1 MFKYSA
7 FLNKT
12 TKRQNNKTTK
22 EKKKKRKK
30 EQKKKRKKEKKN
42 ERKAEGKRTEGK
54 KGPRAKKGRKGKK
67 EKEKEKKGP
76 KERGPKEKKGPS
88 AKKGRKGKK
97 EKEKK
102 DRRKKRTEGKRTE
115 GKRGPKEKEDR
126 RKEDRRKKS
135 REKKKET
142 RRKRRGKGMK
152 RLVSVRGIP
161 GSGKTYIAK
170 KLGDTVRCIDTD
182 DLVSEAY
189 TDLARSR
196 ALFTVDDVLER
207 AQRDLDVVC
216 RELGPGVTV
225 VVGVTLTVATADS
238 VLFVSMSPRSLRAAY
253 ERTIRREVSK
263 YAAINERAVRRLSAD
278 RIAPYLACK
287 LHVNAFDPRR
297 EFAEYAEMYEKAFA
311 FERSNGA
318 SPMTQREIISY
329 VRRLSRLQRELRS

>member
-1 MFKYSA
+1 MLA
-7 FLNKT
+7 FQNKT
-12 TKRQNNKTTK
+12 TKQQNNKTTK
-22 EKKKKRKK
+22 QQTKRKEKKERKKRKGKKERKRRKKKKNK
-30 EQKKKRKKEKKN
+30 
-42 ERKAEGKRTEGK
+42 RKAEGKRTEGEK
-54 KGPRAKKGRKGKK
+54 AAKK
-67 EKEKEKKGP
+67 
-76 KERGPKEKKGPS
+76 
-88 AKKGRKGKK
+88 
-97 EKEKK
+97 
-102 DRRKKRTEGKRTE
+102 
-115 GKRGPKEKEDR
+115 
-126 RKEDRRKKS
+126 
-135 REKKKET
+135 KKKPGA
-142 RRKRRGKGMK
+142 KRPRKGMK

-189 TDLARSR
+189 ADLARSR
-196 ALFTVDDVLER
+196 TPFTVDDVLER
-207 AQRDLDVVC
+207 AQSDLDVVC

-225 VVGVTLTVATADS
+225 VVGVTLNVATADS

-297 EFAEYAEMYEKAFA
+297 EFAEYAEMYEKALA

-329 VRRLSRLQRELRS
+329 VRRLSRKGTWHPS

>member
-1 MFKYSA
+1 
-7 FLNKT
+7 
-12 TKRQNNKTTK
+12 
-22 EKKKKRKK
+22 
-30 EQKKKRKKEKKN
+30 
-42 ERKAEGKRTEGK
+42 
-54 KGPRAKKGRKGKK
+54 
-67 EKEKEKKGP
+67 
-76 KERGPKEKKGPS
+76 
-88 AKKGRKGKK
+88 
-97 EKEKK
+97 
-102 DRRKKRTEGKRTE
+102 
-115 GKRGPKEKEDR
+115 
-126 RKEDRRKKS
+126 
-135 REKKKET
+135 
-142 RRKRRGKGMK
+142 MK

-189 TDLARSR
+189 ADLSRSR
-196 ALFTVDDVLER
+196 TPLTVDDVLER

-297 EFAEYAEMYEKAFA
+297 EFAEYAEMYEKALA

-329 VRRLSRLQRELRS
+329 VRRLSRKGT